1 MHVAKEREEITHI
14 FFWFSYK
21 LLYSAIV
28 FMGEPMSYAFVVI
41 TTPNKEEAVKIVRIL
56 LKERLIA
63 CANILGPV
71 SSLFWWQGKI
81 DEENE
86 FLVFMKSRKSL
97 FERISERVTEIHS
110 YDVPEIILLPIIEGS
125 PPYLDWLRDSLQ
137 PVIEDG

>member
-1 MHVAKEREEITHI
+1 
-14 FFWFSYK
+14 
-21 LLYSAIV
+21 
-28 FMGEPMSYAFVVI
+28 MGEPMSYVFVVI
-41 TTPNKEEAVKIVRIL
+41 TTPNKEEAVKIVRSL

-97 FERISERVTEIHS
+97 FERISKRVTEIHS
-110 YDVPEIILLPIIEGS
+110 YDVPEIILLPIIEGL

-137 PVIEDG
+137 PVSRDG